1 MKYTAY
7 FFASIVNDCLR
18 LAYFP
23 EIWKI
28 SAVVPIE
35 KIINTTRPEELRSI
49 NTLPSDE
56 KILES
61 IVKEQLL
68 EFLNQHD
75 IIINQQSCFRAKHS
89 CETALNMVVAD
100 WKDLVAVFL
109 DLKRA
114 FETVDRCIL
123 LIKLKR
129 IGITRYINKMV

>member
-68 EFLNQHD
+68 EYLNQHD
-75 IIINQQSCFRAKHS
+75 IINQESGFRAKDS
-89 CETALNMVVAD
+89 CETVLNMVVAD
-100 WKDLVAVFL
+100 RKDLMADKQAVVAVF
-109 DLKRA
+109 
-114 FETVDRCIL
+114 
-123 LIKLKR
+123 
-129 IGITRYINKMV
+129 